1 MIPHI
6 SRVYEHNYDVTNAN
20 RYGAGWEHSGGSKQ
34 RGERGIKRASE
45 THNFQQVD
53 LNSSRASERGEHA
66 VVVRPVVSSIRGRE
80 RQGGTDGR
88 TEDDGEEGLRCC
100 DAVKRIGVNTGRL
113 WGGTQSREITPTATD
128 RTNQGTNPYSCSH
141 SLGVLME

>member
-1 MIPHI
+1 MIPHF

-66 VVVRPVVSSIRGRE
+66 VVVRPVVSSIRGRK
-80 RQGGTDGR
+80 RGGGTH
-88 TEDDGEEGLRCC
+88 
-100 DAVKRIGVNTGRL
+100 
-113 WGGTQSREITPTATD
+113 GG
-128 RTNQGTNPYSCSH
+128 
-141 SLGVLME
+141 

>member
-53 LNSSRASERGEHA
+53 LNSCRASERGEHA
-66 VVVRPVVSSIRGRE
+66 VVVRPVVSSIRGKRGRE
-80 RQGGTDGR
+80 GR

-113 WGGTQSREITPTATD
+113 WGGTKSREITPMETV

>member
-1 MIPHI
+1 MIPPF

-80 RQGGTDGR
+80 GVRDGR
-88 TEDDGEEGLRCC
+88 TEVDGEEGLRCC